1 MQKKKSLRGIDRR
14 SFLEAMAAGA
24 GMSVGGIGA
33 GRMVSAEPPGHSLKD
48 LWSKVASIEGSQLA
62 AGAAVVEPAGP
73 ARARRIKLGLVGQ
86 GGRGRW
92 IARLFQKHGGYQITA
107 VADYFPELAD
117 QAGEEF
123 GVEKKYRFS
132 GLKGYQKVL
141 DSGVEAIVLKTPPCF
156 FPEHA
161 KAAVEA
167 GVHVYMAKPVAV
179 DVPGCLAIQKV
190 GQQASE
196 KNLVFLVDYQAP
208 TDPVNQQVADV
219 IRSGQ
224 LGRLARITTTGISGG
239 HSDPP
244 KTQTIASRLRG
255 LIWDNDIPLG
265 GGFIVS
271 FDIHAIDVAIWVL
284 GRQPTA
290 AVGACRIARPEPR
303 GGDSPDVF
311 SVIFEYEDGL
321 LHDHWSQ
328 HLPNRTPGELSM
340 KAFTYSG
347 HAVINYWGHS
357 AWEIRG
363 QKRVEAPVEN
373 LYEAG
378 ALRNIAAFYKAILEG
393 PYDNPTVPRAV
404 SGCLTCILGR
414 EACLRGRRVT
424 MAELLAE
431 NRKLPLDLTGLV
443 E

>member
-1 MQKKKSLRGIDRR
+1 MGAKRRWETLYFHRRG
-14 SFLEAMAAGA
+14 FLEVMAAGMGMA
-24 GMSVGGIGA
+24 GTLLATSQWSAAHQAAEQPGGPVGG
-33 GRMVSAEPPGHSLKD
+33 RK
-48 LWSKVASIEGSQLA
+48 
-62 AGAAVVEPAGP
+62 
-73 ARARRIKLGLVGQ
+73 IKLGLVGQ

-107 VADYFPELAD
+107 VADYFPEVAEA
-117 QAGEEF
+117 AGREF
-123 GVEKKYRFS
+123 GVEKKYCFS

-179 DVPGCLAIQKV
+179 DVPGCLTIQEAA
-190 GQQASE
+190 QEATR
-196 KNLVFLVDYQAP
+196 KNRVFLVDYQMP
-208 TDPVNQQVADV
+208 TDPVNQKVAEF

-224 LGRLARITTTGISGG
+224 LGPLARVTTVGISGG
-239 HSDPP
+239 HADPP
-244 KTQTIASRLRG
+244 KTETIASRLRG

-265 GGFIVS
+265 GGYIVS
-271 FDIHAIDVAIWVL
+271 YDIHAIDVAVWVL
-284 GRQPTA
+284 GRMPTA
-290 AVGACRIARPEPR
+290 AKGACRIARPEPR

-321 LHDHWSQ
+321 VHDHFSQ
-328 HLPNRTPGELSM
+328 HLPNRTPGELSF
-340 KAFTYSG
+340 KAFSYTG
-347 HAVINYWGHS
+347 HAVINYWGSS
-357 AWEIRG
+357 AYEIRG
-363 QKRVEAPVEN
+363 QKRIEGAVEN

-378 ALRNIAAFYKAILEG
+378 AMRNIAAFYKAVLEG

-404 SGCLTCILGR
+404 AGCLTCILGR
-414 EACLRGRRVT
+414 EACLRGQRVP

-431 NRKLPLDLTGLV
+431 KRKLPLDLTGLI

>member
-1 MQKKKSLRGIDRR
+1 MGAKKQREEFIFDRR
-14 SFLEAMAAGA
+14 RFLEAMAVGLGMAGS
-24 GMSVGGIGA
+24 GMGA
-33 GRMVSAEPPGHSLKD
+33 GRLLAGEAAK
-48 LWSKVASIEGSQLA
+48 LA
-62 AGAAVVEPAGP
+62 AGAPTEGAKSVEGMPAEPAGP
-73 ARARRIKLGLVGQ
+73 VGGRKIKLGLVGQ

-107 VADYFPELAD
+107 VADYFPEVAD
-117 QAGEEF
+117 QAGQEF

-132 GLKGYQKVL
+132 GLKGYQKVI

-167 GVHVYMAKPVAV
+167 GVHVYMAKPIAV
-179 DVPGCLAIQKV
+179 DVPGCLAIQEA
-190 GQQASE
+190 GRQANR
-196 KNLVFLVDYQAP
+196 KNRIFWVDYQMP
-208 TDPVNQQVADV
+208 TDPVNQKVAEL
-219 IRSGQ
+219 IRSGG
-224 LGRLARITTTGISGG
+224 LGPLTRISTVGISGG
-239 HSDPP
+239 HNDPP

-271 FDIHAIDVAIWVL
+271 FDIHAIDVAVWVL
-284 GRQPTA
+284 GRRPIA
-290 AVGACRIARPEPR
+290 AIGASRIARPEPR

-328 HLPNRTPGELSM
+328 HLPNRTPGEISM
-340 KAFTYSG
+340 KAFSYTG
-347 HAVINYWGHS
+347 HAVINYWGNS
-357 AWEIRG
+357 AYEIRG
-363 QKRVEAPVEN
+363 QKRVEAAVEN

-378 ALRNIAAFYKAILEG
+378 AVRNIAAFYKAILEG
-393 PYDNPTVPRAV
+393 PYENSTVERAV

-431 NRKLPLDLTGLV
+431 KRKLPLDLSGLV

>member
-1 MQKKKSLRGIDRR
+1 MNEKDRSELRRFDRR
-14 SFLEAMAAGA
+14 WFLETMAAGVGMA
-24 GMSVGGIGA
+24 GTGMGL
-33 GRMVSAEPPGHSLKD
+33 GRLSAAEP
-48 LWSKVASIEGSQLA
+48 A
-62 AGAAVVEPAGP
+62 ADQPAGP
-73 ARARRIKLGLVGQ
+73 IGGRKIKLGLVGQ

-107 VADYFPELAD
+107 LADYFPEVAEA
-117 QAGEEF
+117 AGQEF
-123 GVEKKYRFS
+123 GVEKKYCFS

-141 DSGVEAIVLKTPPCF
+141 ESGVEAIVLKTPPCF

-167 GVHVYMAKPVAV
+167 GVHVYMAKPIAV
-179 DVPGCLAIQKV
+179 DVPGCLAIQEA
-190 GQQASE
+190 GQQASR
-196 KNLVFLVDYQAP
+196 KNRVFLVDYQMP
-208 TDPVNQQVADV
+208 TDPVNQKVAEFL
-219 IRSGQ
+219 RSGQ
-224 LGRLARITTTGISGG
+224 LGPLARVSTVGISGG
-239 HSDPP
+239 HVDPP

-255 LIWDNDIPLG
+255 LVWDNDIPLG
-265 GGFIVS
+265 GGLIVS
-271 FDIHAIDVAIWVL
+271 FDIHAIDVAVWVL
-284 GRQPTA
+284 GRTPTA
-290 AVGACRIARPEPR
+290 AQGACRTVRPEPH

-328 HLPNRTPGELSM
+328 HLPNRTPGELSF
-340 KAFTYSG
+340 KAYTYTG
-347 HAVINYWGHS
+347 HAVINYWGNS
-357 AWEIRG
+357 AYEIRG

-378 ALRNIAAFYKAILEG
+378 AVRNIAAFYKTVLEG

-404 SGCLTCILGR
+404 SGCLACILAR
-414 EACLRGRRVT
+414 EACLRGRRIT

-431 NRKLPLDLTGLV
+431 KRKLPLDLSGLV